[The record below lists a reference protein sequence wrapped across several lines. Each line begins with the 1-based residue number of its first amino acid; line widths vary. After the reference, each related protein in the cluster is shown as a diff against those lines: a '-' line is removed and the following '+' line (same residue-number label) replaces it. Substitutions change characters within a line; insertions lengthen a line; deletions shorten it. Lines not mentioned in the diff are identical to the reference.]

1 MKLPIALLTIL
12 LFSGV
17 SCKNEK
23 QEVTICNEGLL
34 SGSTNFHSLILA
46 LPDYLIKGL
55 TKNPNSSG
63 ALGRNLDGYFH
74 VRFQMDIGF
83 LASYAVYNQSDD
95 ALAKFISA
103 AEYSFNKQKPS
114 GDFELVIPNNLQYL
128 GTPSEGD
135 LTSGVAF
142 FTSAVGSSLVLL
154 NQSSWFSNRP
164 NDALT
169 QRLASLKTKF
179 QLTVNYLK
187 AQKEVLKMY
196 DKDAPNRLF
205 FDALAFYS
213 MGIYLNDSQAKA
225 IGIEFIE
232 LALAQQDAA
241 GFFIEGG
248 GFDSSYNGV
257 SLRLGM
263 VLLGILQPQNDLY
276 GRLKKAISCSVQ
288 WQASRILESGEISL
302 QGNARV
308 YPGGESFLGSEKQMA
323 WIDTLL
329 SFYFTYALSSSE
341 NYIGLAKKVETFYN

>member
-1 MKLPIALLTIL
+1 MKWPTALLTIL
-12 LFSGV
+12 FFSGV
-17 SCKNEK
+17 SCGNEK
-23 QEVTICNEGLL
+23 QEAVTCNDSIL
-34 SGSTNFHSLILA
+34 SGSTNFHTFILS
-46 LPDYLIKGL
+46 LPDYVVTGL
-55 TKNPNSSG
+55 TKNPDASG

-83 LASYAVYNQSDD
+83 LASYAVYTQSDD
-95 ALAKFISA
+95 ALAKFILA
-103 AEYSFNKQKPS
+103 AEYSFNKQKPT
-114 GDFELVIPNNLQYL
+114 GDFELVIPSNLQYL
-128 GTPSEGD
+128 GTPSDGD

-154 NQSSWFSNRP
+154 NQSSWFINRP

-169 QRLASLKTKF
+169 QRLENLRNKF
-179 QLTVNYLK
+179 QLTVNYLI

-196 DKDAPNRLF
+196 DKAAPNRLF

-213 MGIYLNDSQAKA
+213 MGTYLNDSKAKD

-263 VLLGILQPQNDLY
+263 ALLGILQPQDELY
-276 GRLKKAISCSVQ
+276 VRLKKAISCCVH

-302 QGNARV
+302 QGNTRV
-308 YPGGESFLGSEKQMA
+308 YPGGESFLGSEKQIA
-323 WIDTLL
+323 WIETLL
-329 SFYFTYALSSSE
+329 SFYFTYSSSSNE
-341 NYIGLAKKVETFYN
+341 TYRRLAKKVETFYK